1 MNIIKFRDI
10 VLNENNSSSLTAEE
24 REIFNTFFRGK
35 YAYAINWTYAVP
47 LSEITTEQY
56 KKLERGELKL
66 DGEENVL
73 SIDHKLN
80 IDLFSGYSDH
90 EETEKSNSVVNFI
103 EANKFT
109 LDDDITLG
117 EIKRFRTWLAETLLS
132 ILVEPEEQTKEMLE
146 YYANEMYDDTIK
158 HLTHFAPYESAPT
171 VVNLS
176 SCNCATNKN
185 LVTQSQGA
193 LYSCDPIAVY
203 RKGVYDKMVEVFSSI
218 DFWKNLSTDF
228 LTEFK
233 KYIDGIIKLN
243 LPLYTS
249 PYVSDLFDCSC
260 LSDHNSLQ
268 IKMIGYLQNLSTA
281 LEYLKEGD
289 LYSHKNM
296 ISDSLLKWSSYLY
309 EKMRWI

>member
-1 MNIIKFRDI
+1 MNIVKFRDVI
-10 VLNENNSSSLTAEE
+10 LNEENNTYSLSEE
-24 REIFNTFFRGK
+24 KVELFNNKLRGR
-35 YAYAINWTYAVP
+35 YAYAVNFVHIIP
-47 LSEITTEQY
+47 LEDITQKQYYEISVDES
-56 KKLERGELKL
+56 KL
-66 DGEENVL
+66 DGITYIELVDVKEF
-73 SIDHKLN
+73 ID
-80 IDLFSGYSDH
+80 I

-109 LDDDITLG
+109 LDDDITLD

-158 HLTHFAPYESAPT
+158 HLTHFAQYGGAPT
-171 VVNLS
+171 VINFS
-176 SCNCATNKN
+176 SCNCTANKN
-185 LVTQSQGA
+185 LVAQNQGA

-203 RKGVYDKMVEVFSSI
+203 RKGVYDKMVDVFSSI

-249 PYVSDLFDCSC
+249 PYVSDLFDCGC

-268 IKMIGYLQNLSTA
+268 IKMIGYLQSLSTA
-281 LEYLKEGD
+281 LGYLKEGD

-309 EKMRWI
+309 EKMRWM

>member
-10 VLNENNSSSLTAEE
+10 ILDERNNTHSLSEE
-24 REIFNTFFRGK
+24 KVELFNKKLKGK
-35 YAYAINWTYAVP
+35 YAYAVNFVHIIP
-47 LSEITTEQY
+47 LEDITPKQYYEISVDES
-56 KKLERGELKL
+56 KL
-66 DGEENVL
+66 DGITYIELVDV
-73 SIDHKLN
+73 IDF
-80 IDLFSGYSDH
+80 IDV

-109 LDDDITLG
+109 LDDDITLD

-158 HLTHFAPYESAPT
+158 HLTHFAQYENAPT
-171 VVNLS
+171 VVNFS
-176 SCNCATNKN
+176 SCNCTTNKN
-185 LVTQSQGA
+185 LVNQNQGA

-203 RKGVYDKMVEVFSSI
+203 RKGVYDKMVDVFSSI
-218 DFWKNLSTDF
+218 DFWKNLSADF

-268 IKMIGYLQNLSTA
+268 IKMLGYLQSLSTA
-281 LEYLKEGD
+281 LGYLKEGD

-296 ISDSLLKWSSYLY
+296 ISDSLLKWSSHLY

>member
-10 VLNENNSSSLTAEE
+10 ILDERNNTHSLSEE
-24 REIFNTFFRGK
+24 KVELFNKKLKGK
-35 YAYAINWTYAVP
+35 YAYAVNFVHIIP
-47 LSEITTEQY
+47 LEDITPKQYYEISVDES
-56 KKLERGELKL
+56 KL
-66 DGEENVL
+66 DGITYIELVDI
-73 SIDHKLN
+73 IDF
-80 IDLFSGYSDH
+80 IDV

-109 LDDDITLG
+109 LDDDITLD

-158 HLTHFAPYESAPT
+158 HLTHFTQYENAPT

-176 SCNCATNKN
+176 SCNCTTNKN
-185 LVTQSQGA
+185 LVNQSQGA

-203 RKGVYDKMVEVFSSI
+203 RKGVYDKMVDVFSSI

-228 LTEFK
+228 LAEFK

-249 PYVSDLFDCSC
+249 PYVSDLFDCGC

-281 LEYLKEGD
+281 LGYLKEGN

-296 ISDSLLKWSSYLY
+296 INDSLLKWSSYLY

>member
-10 VLNENNSSSLTAEE
+10 ILDESNNTYSLSEDKVE
-24 REIFNTFFRGK
+24 LFNNKLRGR
-35 YAYAINWTYAVP
+35 YAYAVNFVHIIP
-47 LSEITTEQY
+47 LEDITQKQYYEISVDES
-56 KKLERGELKL
+56 KL
-66 DGEENVL
+66 DGITYIEL
-73 SIDHKLN
+73 IDVKDF
-80 IDLFSGYSDH
+80 IDI

-109 LDDDITLG
+109 LDDDITLD

-158 HLTHFAPYESAPT
+158 HLTHFAQYENAPT
-171 VVNLS
+171 VINFS

-185 LVTQSQGA
+185 VVTQNQGA

-203 RKGVYDKMVEVFSSI
+203 RKGVYDKMVDVFSSI

-268 IKMIGYLQNLSTA
+268 IKMLGYLQSLSTA
-281 LEYLKEGD
+281 LGYLKEGD

-296 ISDSLLKWSSYLY
+296 ISDSLLKWSSHLY

>member
-1 MNIIKFRDI
+1 
-10 VLNENNSSSLTAEE
+10 
-24 REIFNTFFRGK
+24 
-35 YAYAINWTYAVP
+35 
-47 LSEITTEQY
+47 
-56 KKLERGELKL
+56 
-66 DGEENVL
+66 
-73 SIDHKLN
+73 
-80 IDLFSGYSDH
+80 
-90 EETEKSNSVVNFI
+90 
-103 EANKFT
+103 
-109 LDDDITLG
+109 
-117 EIKRFRTWLAETLLS
+117 LS

-146 YYANEMYDDTIK
+146 YYAKEMYDDTIK
-158 HLTHFAPYESAPT
+158 HLTHFAQYGDAPT
-171 VVNLS
+171 VINFS

-185 LVTQSQGA
+185 VVTQNQGT

-203 RKGVYDKMVEVFSSI
+203 RKGVYDKMVDVFSSI

-281 LEYLKEGD
+281 LSYLKEGD

-296 ISDSLLKWSSYLY
+296 ISDSLLKWSSHLY

>member
-10 VLNENNSSSLTAEE
+10 ILDERNNTYSLSEDKVE
-24 REIFNTFFRGK
+24 LFNNKLRGR
-35 YAYAINWTYAVP
+35 YAYAVNFVHIIP
-47 LSEITTEQY
+47 LEDITQKQYYEISVDES
-56 KKLERGELKL
+56 KL
-66 DGEENVL
+66 DGITYIEL
-73 SIDHKLN
+73 IDVKDF
-80 IDLFSGYSDH
+80 IDI

-109 LDDDITLG
+109 LDDDITLD

-158 HLTHFAPYESAPT
+158 HLTHFAQYGDAPT
-171 VVNLS
+171 VINFS

-185 LVTQSQGA
+185 VVTQNQGT

-203 RKGVYDKMVEVFSSI
+203 RKGVYDKMVDVFSSI

-233 KYIDGIIKLN
+233 RYIDGIIKLN

-268 IKMIGYLQNLSTA
+268 IKMLGYLQSLSTA
-281 LEYLKEGD
+281 LGYLKEGD

-296 ISDSLLKWSSYLY
+296 ISDSLLKWSSHLY

>member
-1 MNIIKFRDI
+1 MNIIKFRDVI
-10 VLNENNSSSLTAEE
+10 LNESNNTYSLSEDKVE
-24 REIFNTFFRGK
+24 LFNNKLRGR
-35 YAYAINWTYAVP
+35 YAYAVNFVHIIP
-47 LSEITTEQY
+47 LEDITPKQYYEISVDES
-56 KKLERGELKL
+56 KL
-66 DGEENVL
+66 DGITYIEL
-73 SIDHKLN
+73 IDVKDF
-80 IDLFSGYSDH
+80 IDI

-109 LDDDITLG
+109 LDDEITLD

-158 HLTHFAPYESAPT
+158 HLTHFAQYGDAPT

-185 LVTQSQGA
+185 LVTQNQAA

-203 RKGVYDKMVEVFSSI
+203 RKGVYDKMVDVFSSI

-249 PYVSDLFDCSC
+249 PYVSELFDCGC

-268 IKMIGYLQNLSTA
+268 IKMIGYLQSLSTA
-281 LEYLKEGD
+281 LGYLKEGD

-309 EKMRWI
+309 EKMRWV

>member
-10 VLNENNSSSLTAEE
+10 ILDERNNTHSLSEE
-24 REIFNTFFRGK
+24 KVELFNKKLKGK
-35 YAYAINWTYAVP
+35 YAYAVNFVHIIP
-47 LSEITTEQY
+47 LEDITPKQYYEISVDES
-56 KKLERGELKL
+56 KL
-66 DGEENVL
+66 DGITYIELVDVINF
-73 SIDHKLN
+73 IDV
-80 IDLFSGYSDH
+80 

-109 LDDDITLG
+109 LDDDITLD
-117 EIKRFRTWLAETLLS
+117 EIKLFRTWLAETLLS

-158 HLTHFAPYESAPT
+158 HLTHFAHYESAPS

-185 LVTQSQGA
+185 LNTQSQGA

-203 RKGVYDKMVEVFSSI
+203 RKGVYDKMVDVFSSI

-233 KYIDGIIKLN
+233 KYIDSIIKLN

-268 IKMIGYLQNLSTA
+268 IKMLGYLQSLSTA
-281 LEYLKEGD
+281 LGYLKEGD

-309 EKMRWI
+309 EKMRWV

>member
-10 VLNENNSSSLTAEE
+10 ILDESNNTYSLSEDKVE
-24 REIFNTFFRGK
+24 LFNNKLRGR
-35 YAYAINWTYAVP
+35 YAYAVNFVHIIP
-47 LSEITTEQY
+47 LEDITQKQYYEISVDES
-56 KKLERGELKL
+56 KL
-66 DGEENVL
+66 DGITYIEL
-73 SIDHKLN
+73 IDVKDF
-80 IDLFSGYSDH
+80 IDI

-109 LDDDITLG
+109 LDDDITLD

-158 HLTHFAPYESAPT
+158 HLTHFAQYESAPS
-171 VVNLS
+171 VINFS
-176 SCNCATNKN
+176 SCNCTTNKN
-185 LVTQSQGA
+185 LVTQNQGA

-203 RKGVYDKMVEVFSSI
+203 RKGVYDKMVDVFSSI

-249 PYVSDLFDCSC
+249 PYVSDLFDCGC

-268 IKMIGYLQNLSTA
+268 IKMIGYLQSLSTA
-281 LEYLKEGD
+281 LGYLKEGD

-309 EKMRWI
+309 EKMRWM

>member
-10 VLNENNSSSLTAEE
+10 ILDESNNTYSLSEDKVE
-24 REIFNTFFRGK
+24 LFNNKLRGR
-35 YAYAINWTYAVP
+35 YAYAVNFVHIIP
-47 LSEITTEQY
+47 LEDITQKQYYEISVDES
-56 KKLERGELKL
+56 KL
-66 DGEENVL
+66 DGITYIEL
-73 SIDHKLN
+73 IDVKDF
-80 IDLFSGYSDH
+80 IDI

-109 LDDDITLG
+109 LDDDITLD

-158 HLTHFAPYESAPT
+158 HLTHFTQYGDAPT
-171 VVNLS
+171 VINFS

-185 LVTQSQGA
+185 LVTQNQGA
-193 LYSCDPIAVY
+193 LYNCDPIAVY
-203 RKGVYDKMVEVFSSI
+203 RKGVYDKMVDVFSSI

-281 LEYLKEGD
+281 LGYLKEGD

-309 EKMRWI
+309 EKMRWV